1 MAGFLAITG
10 CFNEFLHTSR
20 YGLMKFW
27 GVISQEMADKYLIKP
42 INRGMCG
49 ATHMTASCEHGRSEL
64 DAFLLAMVSL
74 FSRPGAPFAPFD
86 GPLNDGRYG
95 SSTMTFVERY
105 ERELRERK

>member
-1 MAGFLAITG
+1 
-10 CFNEFLHTSR
+10 
-20 YGLMKFW
+20 MK
-27 GVISQEMADKYLIKP
+27 K
-42 INRGMCG
+42 R
-49 ATHMTASCEHGRSEL
+49 TH
-64 DAFLLAMVSL
+64 AFLLAMVSL